1 MKKLLCILV
10 SLLALTGCSAGQA
23 PSGDPASDSASDS
36 ASAAVSDTA
45 GSSSGASTADSSEGG
60 GASEP
65 ADPDAPRSFGRIT
78 VGAPALVYPDSE
90 MPYTIDG
97 SFSTLRQPDGSIL
110 YWETANGD
118 RPYFYLHRGTAEDPL
133 ASLEATFAWDY
144 NGYRVEW
151 PSGVWVQ
158 NLYQC
163 EDGTLIGF
171 IHREDLERN
180 NDAGANDYFTGLA
193 ISTDGG
199 RNWTYGGDILSTVQN
214 GDVSHNNMG
223 GVPYLV
229 VGDYFYI
236 YFNEF
241 SQTGAMYTSVA
252 RCRIDETVAALR
264 EGTVP
269 AAEKYAGDG
278 VWGVDGMTGTGT
290 ILVADSYST
299 GYDTHADAAYCAP
312 LGRYLLTL
320 QTHGLSKLLLYQ
332 SDDGLNWDDYEP
344 IVLDQA
350 QEGVFMQPYS
360 TFVGLTEDASND
372 FSTVG
377 DSFYIYFPRKGMGA
391 GYAYDDLYRVLV
403 TIDD

>member
-1 MKKLLCILV
+1 MKKLLCTLAVLLV
-10 SLLALTGCSAGQA
+10 LTGCSAGRTSESSVSESLPDSVSSVSEA
-23 PSGDPASDSASDS
+23 DASPS
-36 ASAAVSDTA
+36 AVSPE
-45 GSSSGASTADSSEGG
+45 DSE
-60 GASEP
+60 AEP
-65 ADPDAPRSFGRIT
+65 ADPNAPRTFGRIT
-78 VGAPALVYPDSE
+78 VGAPELVVPDNG
-90 MPYTIDG
+90 MPYTLDG
-97 SFSTLRQPDGSIL
+97 TFATLRQPDGSIL

-118 RPYFYLHRGTAEDPL
+118 RPYFYLHRGTAEDPF
-133 ASLEATFAWDY
+133 ASLETTFGWDY

-158 NLYQC
+158 NLYQW
-163 EDGTLIGF
+163 EAGTLIGF

-180 NDAGANDYFTGLA
+180 NDAGANDYFIGLA

-199 RNWTYGGDILSTVQN
+199 LHWTYGGDILSTVQN
-214 GDVSHNNMG
+214 GDAVHSNMG

-236 YFNEF
+236 YYNEF
-241 SQTGAMYTSVA
+241 NRNGVMYPSAA
-252 RCRIDETVAALR
+252 RCRIDETVEALKD
-264 EGTVP
+264 GTVP
-269 AAEKYAGDG
+269 VAEKYAGDG
-278 VWGVDGMTGTGT
+278 VWGVDGMTGTGKPL
-290 ILVADSYST
+290 IADGYGT

-320 QTHGLSKLLLYQ
+320 QTHGLSRLLLYQ

-360 TFVGLTEDASND
+360 TFVGLTEDASDD

-377 DSFYIYFPRKGMGA
+377 ACFYLYFPRKGMGA
-391 GYAYDDLYRVLV
+391 GYAYDDLYRVQV
-403 TIDD
+403 TIAD